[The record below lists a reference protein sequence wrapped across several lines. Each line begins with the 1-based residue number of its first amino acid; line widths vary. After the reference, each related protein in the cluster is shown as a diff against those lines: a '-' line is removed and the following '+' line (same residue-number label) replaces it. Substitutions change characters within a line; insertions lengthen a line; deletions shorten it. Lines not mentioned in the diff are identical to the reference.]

1 MMRTRQFAPLSALL
15 ILGLAG
21 CGGGGSANQA
31 AKYNLLAGYTSLV
44 ANGLTA
50 TVTLGGNVIANGVT
64 TPFTGTGTLTLAP
77 SATATFN
84 GTTGVSQTVDV
95 TGTVTANSQAS
106 NYNSSVTDY
115 YSGGV
120 LTFLGETTNGEYDVA
135 PSGFNY
141 PVSLAS
147 NCSGTL
153 GTLNRYADSTMAVA
167 LGTIQVAYACNAP
180 VDPGSP
186 MAVTFTSKIFDVV
199 GALAE
204 TDTTTYT
211 LTSSN
216 GMAFVSATTQ
226 NASGNLRVT
235 SP

>member
-1 MMRTRQFAPLSALL
+1 MRIRTPGLLFAVAA
-15 ILGLAG
+15 IGLAA

-44 ANGLTA
+44 ANGLSA
-50 TVTLGGNVIANGVT
+50 TVTLGGHVIANGVT
-64 TPFTGTGTLTLAP
+64 TPFTGTGTLTMAP
-77 SATATFN
+77 STTATFN
-84 GTTGVSQTVDV
+84 GTNGLSQTVDV
-95 TGTVTANSQAS
+95 SGSVTANSQS
-106 NYNSSVTDY
+106 SPYNSSVTDY
-115 YSGGV
+115 YSSGV
-120 LTFLGETTNGEYDVA
+120 LTFLGETTTGEYDVA
-135 PSGFNY
+135 QAAFNY

-147 NCSGTL
+147 NCTGTL

-167 LGTIQVAYACNAP
+167 LGTIQATYSCNAP

-186 MAVTFTSKIFDVV
+186 MVVTFTSKIYDVV

-204 TDTTTYT
+204 TDTTSYT

-216 GMAFVSATTQ
+216 VMTFTSATTQ
-226 NASGNLRVT
+226 NASGNLSVT